1 MGGVKRKL
9 ASRQGATLV
18 LALVVF
24 LILTMFSAELT
35 LGSLT
40 ALQDSVLLRNSE
52 KAYASVNSAAR
63 LIQNSLRNSDAEFIE
78 EHGRW
83 RSAYENK
90 DAVVQSILLDALNAA
105 DGGRVELIWRVKSDG
120 WSELE
125 DAFTDVPLTV
135 TAEYR
140 TDEALADFVN
150 DNSPCKPTV
159 TIRFRHPDYKMTMRV
174 TARSVETVTDESG
187 AVKGYRVKFA
197 EHDELDI
204 ALSLGAS

>member
-1 MGGVKRKL
+1 MDGVKRKL
-9 ASRQGATLV
+9 ASRQGVTLV

-24 LILTMFSAELT
+24 LIVTMFSAELAVG
-35 LGSLT
+35 LLT
-40 ALQDSVLLRNSE
+40 AVQDSVLLRNSE

-90 DAVVQSILLDALNAA
+90 DAIVQNILLDALNADA
-105 DGGRVELIWRVKSDG
+105 DPIKLVWRVKSDG
-120 WSELE
+120 WPELE
-125 DAFTDVPLTV
+125 DAFTDFPLTV

-150 DNSPCKPTV
+150 GNSPCKPTV

-174 TARSVETVTDESG
+174 TARSVEAISG
-187 AVKGYRVKFA
+187 AEGYVVKFF
-197 EHDELDI
+197 EDNELDI